1 MKLSPVV
8 RLDIVRLDRNSGS
21 SLLQVETNILYWQ
34 EEKTNCSL
42 EAMSIVDL
50 TPVDLS
56 LCAQA
61 PCYEFA
67 AVATLNLLGF
77 PPQSHMYLNLNLAIL
92 ISRSVSLDPRA
103 QECAN
108 HLQPGIVARDCHLA
122 RAQASVHLVQ
132 NIQNGCVRRAIL
144 KIAWRWIHW
153 M

>member
-8 RLDIVRLDRNSGS
+8 RLDMSGW
-21 SLLQVETNILYWQ
+21 TANKK
-34 EEKTNCSL
+34 KTNCSL
-42 EAMSIVDL
+42 ETMSIVDL

-77 PPQSHMYLNLNLAIL
+77 PPQSHMYFNLNLAL
-92 ISRSVSLDPRA
+92 RISRSVSLDPRA

-108 HLQPGIVARDCHLA
+108 HPQPGIVASQGLSSCP
-122 RAQASVHLVQ
+122 RAGQRSPCAKHPE
-132 NIQNGCVRRAIL
+132 
-144 KIAWRWIHW
+144 W
-153 M
+153 MCL

>member
-8 RLDIVRLDRNSGS
+8 RLDMCGWTANKK
-21 SLLQVETNILYWQ
+21 
-34 EEKTNCSL
+34 KTNCSL

-61 PCYEFA
+61 TCYEFA
-67 AVATLNLLGF
+67 AVKTLNLLGS
-77 PPQSHMYLNLNLAIL
+77 PPQLHMYLNLNLALL

-108 HLQPGIVARDCHLA
+108 HPQPGTVILPARRPAFTLCKTSRMDVSVGLSSKGTGFTGC
-122 RAQASVHLVQ
+122 AQ
-132 NIQNGCVRRAIL
+132 
-144 KIAWRWIHW
+144 
-153 M
+153 